1 MPGGVP
7 PPPANTPTITPTS
20 IRQAFEV
27 GIINLRASMNRRQAM
42 AEGRIPFNLAEFEE
56 LSERIWDTRVEFAN
70 QIRRW
75 ANPRD
80 RAILAVLYAELIGAM
95 PDEEGVVP

>member
-1 MPGGVP
+1 MDNILTCLINRMPGGVP
-7 PPPANTPTITPTS
+7 PPPNNTP
-20 IRQAFEV
+20 
-27 GIINLRASMNRRQAM
+27 IINLRASMDRRQAM
-42 AEGRIPFNLAEFEE
+42 AEGRIPFVLAEFEE

-75 ANPRD
+75 ADPRD
-80 RAILAVLYAELIGAM
+80 RAILAILYAELIGAM